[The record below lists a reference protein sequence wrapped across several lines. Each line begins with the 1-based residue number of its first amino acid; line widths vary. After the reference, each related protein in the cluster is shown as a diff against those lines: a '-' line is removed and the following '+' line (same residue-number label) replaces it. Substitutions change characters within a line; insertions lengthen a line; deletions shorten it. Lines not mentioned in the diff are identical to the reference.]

1 MEAVKAYRPAT
12 NSLSSGQVLQEPYD
26 VEKARVVIE
35 EMAEGMALDLVAKRM
50 VADQLV
56 LTAACSR

>member
-1 MEAVKAYRPAT
+1 MEAVKAYRPAP
-12 NSLSSGQVLQEPYD
+12 NSWSSGQVLQEPYD